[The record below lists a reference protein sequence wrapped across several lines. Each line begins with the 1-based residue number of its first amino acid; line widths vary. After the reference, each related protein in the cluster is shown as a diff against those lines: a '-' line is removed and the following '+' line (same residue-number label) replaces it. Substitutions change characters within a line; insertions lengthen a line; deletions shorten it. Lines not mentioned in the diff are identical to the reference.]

1 MAELSRF
8 VRVNIAFGKLISRK
22 ARVKIGLHRVKIRQR
37 RSLRSI
43 SVAVARKLSIIN
55 QYAQTVGDGASTSL

>member
-8 VRVNIAFGKLISRK
+8 VRVNIAFGKLRSRK
-22 ARVKIGLHRVKIRQR
+22 ARVKIGLRRVKIRQR

-43 SVAVARKLSIIN
+43 SVAEARKLSIIN
-55 QYAQTVGDGASTSL
+55 QWYGMVKVIQYVS

>member
-8 VRVNIAFGKLISRK
+8 VRVNIAFGKLRSRK
-22 ARVKIGLHRVKIRQR
+22 ARVKIGLRRVKIRLR

-43 SVAVARKLSIIN
+43 SVAKARKLSIII
-55 QYAQTVGDGASTSL
+55 QYAQTAGDGASTSL